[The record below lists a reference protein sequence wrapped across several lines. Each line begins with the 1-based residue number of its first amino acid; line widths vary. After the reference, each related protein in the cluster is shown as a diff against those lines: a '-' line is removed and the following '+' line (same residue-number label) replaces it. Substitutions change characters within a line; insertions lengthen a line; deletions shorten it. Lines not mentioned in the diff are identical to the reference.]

1 MKLNELVK
9 NLYSKTGDYG
19 NVVAV
24 LTHHGSQI
32 IQNSNNQYYLDGQ
45 LLESKLDNLE
55 EVKRYLELNKSAGE
69 TKSKIYETISENTIA
84 KIIKKHN
91 EDIKVT
97 TNLVESYMSLAS
109 SKVFTTDP
117 VLLEMRS
124 LYKTAH
130 IIENKLDFKLDDGKL
145 IAISEETVDKIGNIL
160 NTSKDREEILNYMR
174 QSVENFASVVK
185 QL

>member
-1 MKLNELVK
+1 MKLSELVK

-19 NVVAV
+19 DVVAV
-24 LTHHGSQI
+24 STHHGSQI
-32 IQNSNNQYYLDGQ
+32 IQNSNNQYYLDGT

-55 EVKRYLELNKSAGE
+55 EVKRYIELNKSASE
-69 TKSKIYETISENTIA
+69 TKKKIYETISENTIA

-109 SKVFTTDP
+109 SKVFTIDP

-124 LYKTAH
+124 SYKTAH
-130 IIENKLDFKLDDGKL
+130 IIENKLDFKLDDGKV
-145 IAISEETVDKIGNIL
+145 IAISEETVEKIGNIL
-160 NTSKDREEILNYMR
+160 NTSNDKEEILSYMR

>member
-1 MKLNELVK
+1 MRLSNLIT

-24 LTHHGSQI
+24 STHCGSQI
-32 IQNSNNQYYLDGQ
+32 IVNSNNEYYLDGQ
-45 LLESKLDNLE
+45 LLESKLDSLE
-55 EVKRYLELNKSAGE
+55 EVQRYIELNKSASE
-69 TKSKIYETISENTIA
+69 TQIKIYETISENKIA

-117 VLLEMRS
+117 VILEIRTC
-124 LYKTAH
+124 YKTTH

-145 IAISEETVDKIGNIL
+145 IAISEETVTKIKNIL
-160 NTSKDREEILNYMR
+160 NNSKDKEEILNYMR